1 MANKIKQQMILQFNG
16 QEADI
21 SAVEASVKQA
31 WKDAGNKMV
40 DITSLEI
47 YVKPEEGKAYYVVNK
62 EVDGAVDLF

>member
-40 DITSLEI
+40 DINSLEI

-62 EVDGAVDLF
+62 AVDGAVDLF

>member
-40 DITSLEI
+40 DINSLEI

>member
-40 DITSLEI
+40 DINSREI
-47 YVKPEEGKAYYVVNK
+47 
-62 EVDGAVDLF
+62 